1 MASNTRYKFVNF
13 FEFSLHNA
21 HKVTQ
26 SRARIHTDMPQWS
39 SGEHGLYGRKE
50 AKFGLHFCGFSLLD
64 GPWRRQQPTAA
75 VAAPF
80 TLSLSSP
87 PRCSPQVKWQRQLAS
102 VEQNSL
108 HNLNNIRRYS
118 EISVAG
124 FIYKCGMLKISGDI
138 EASDVWVVARVVRAT
153 FRHDSFA
160 GHEFGPPF
168 SRRINELVKQ
178 VANSNSH
185 RIFIALS
192 GGGDFWTWCA
202 WTSTRV
208 AA

>member
-1 MASNTRYKFVNF
+1 M
-13 FEFSLHNA
+13 E
-21 HKVTQ
+21 Q
-26 SRARIHTDMPQWS
+26 WRARVVWKEGGKIWLAFLRLFTFRWPVTATTTNCCGCCTIHP
-39 SGEHGLYGRKE
+39 
-50 AKFGLHFCGFSLLD
+50 
-64 GPWRRQQPTAA
+64 
-75 VAAPF
+75 
-80 TLSLSSP
+80 LSLSAP

-118 EISVAG
+118 EISFAG
-124 FIYKCGMLKISGDI
+124 FIYKCGMLKMSGDI
-138 EASDVWVVARVVRAT
+138 EASVVWVVARVVRAT

-160 GHEFGPPF
+160 GHQFGPPF

-185 RIFIALS
+185 RILIALS
-192 GGGDFWTWCA
+192 GGGDIWTWCA